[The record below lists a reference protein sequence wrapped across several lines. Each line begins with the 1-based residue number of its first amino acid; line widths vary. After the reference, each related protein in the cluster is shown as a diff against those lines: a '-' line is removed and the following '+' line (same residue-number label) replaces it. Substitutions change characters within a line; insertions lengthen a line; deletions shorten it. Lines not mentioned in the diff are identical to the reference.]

1 MERQVWRAYNWKM
14 QYIHQYDETD
24 CGAACLAMIASHYKS
39 SWTITSIR
47 EIAGTDRM
55 GTNLA
60 GMVAAA
66 RSMGFSAHALKGTAE
81 ALSASLPVPFI
92 AHLNVR
98 HGKQNL
104 LHYVVVRRITSSQV
118 EVWNPDKSQGKK
130 WLSLDSFVSQWTGY
144 ALFMVPEQDVKL
156 ESGNDSLWPQF
167 LSLLRHHKNILV
179 MACLSSLVLVIFS
192 IVSTLYT
199 RYLIDEV
206 IFSRA
211 TFTLG
216 ALSVGMI
223 ALVTLR
229 VAMTAVRRHLLLH
242 FAYRLNMSL
251 VFSYFFHIFRLPLRF
266 FDSRKTG
273 EILSRM
279 QDIGKIQ
286 DTLAQGVVSVVM
298 DVLMIVVVGP
308 VLFATNRTLFLVV
321 LMIVPLSSLA
331 MYLCARLYKKRYHQL
346 MEDAAN
352 LQSCFVESVNG
363 AATVKALRAEQ
374 AIMGNFENHQMK
386 VIHSGWS
393 TARIQVWQEL
403 LTELLKELSTVITF
417 WLGSNLVIHGD
428 MSIGT
433 LVSFSALAGY
443 FISPLERLA
452 NLQPQIQE
460 AQVATNRLGEIL
472 LLATED
478 RERLHRLLDKRLE
491 GDIEFSGVRFHYG
504 NRGYVYH
511 NLTLAIRAGQ
521 TVAFVG
527 PSGCGKTTLARLLLK
542 LYEPEAGSIAIGGRN
557 LQDMDRSLLR
567 SRIGYVPQDI
577 AIFSG
582 SIAQNIALSSPES
595 TLDEIILAAKRAGA
609 DSFIEDLPERYETQL
624 GEQGMNLSGG
634 QRQRLALAR
643 ALLSTPDI
651 LILDEATSNLDAM
664 AERIIQNTIE
674 TFKEQSIT
682 TIIIA
687 HRLSTVIHC
696 DKIFVLEGGLVV
708 QEGNHHQLVQE
719 EGLYRTMWEAS
730 H

>member
-1 MERQVWRAYNWKM
+1 MR
-14 QYIHQYDETD
+14 YIHQYDETD
-24 CGAACLAMIASHYKS
+24 CGAACLAMIASHYKRNWS
-39 SWTITSIR
+39 ITSIR
-47 EIAGTDRM
+47 EIAGTDRR

-66 RSMGFSAHALKGTAE
+66 RTMGFSAHALKGTAE

-104 LHYVVVRRITSSQV
+104 LHYVVVRKITGSQV
-118 EVWNPDKSQGKK
+118 EVWNPDKTQGKT
-130 WLSLDSFVSQWTGY
+130 WLSVDSFASQWTGY
-144 ALFMVPEQDVKL
+144 VLFLVPEQDVKL
-156 ESGNDSLWPQF
+156 ESGSGSLWLQLVPV
-167 LSLLRHHKNILV
+167 LCHHKKILA
-179 MACLSSLVLVIFS
+179 MACLASLVLVIFS

-223 ALVTLR
+223 ALTILR
-229 VAMTAVRRHLLLH
+229 VVMTAVRRLLLLH

-251 VFSYFFHIFRLPLRF
+251 VFSYFSHIFHLPLRF

-279 QDIGKIQ
+279 QDISKIQ

-321 LMIVPLSSLA
+321 LLIVPLSSLA
-331 MYLCARLYKKRYHQL
+331 MYICARLYKKRYHRL
-346 MEDAAN
+346 MEDAAQ

-374 AIMGNFENHQMK
+374 AIMGNFESHQMK
-386 VIHSGWS
+386 VVHSGWS

-403 LTELLKELSTVITF
+403 LTELLKELSTIIIF
-417 WLGSNLVIHGD
+417 WLGSNLVIQGD

-460 AQVATNRLGEIL
+460 AQVAANRLGEIL
-472 LLATED
+472 LLATEA
-478 RERLHRLLDKRLE
+478 RESRHLLQNKRLE
-491 GDIEFSGVRFHYG
+491 GDIGFSSVRFRYG

-511 NLTLAIRAGQ
+511 NLTLTIPAGQ
-521 TVAFVG
+521 MVAFVG

-542 LYEPEAGSIAIGGRN
+542 LYEPEAGRISIGGRN
-557 LQDMDRSLLR
+557 LQDIDTSLLR

-577 AIFSG
+577 AIFSS
-582 SIAQNIALSSPES
+582 SIAQNIALSSPDAP
-595 TLDEIILAAKRAGA
+595 LDAIILAAKRAGA
-609 DSFIEDLPERYETQL
+609 DTFIEDLPERYETQL
-624 GEQGMNLSGG
+624 GEQGANLSGG

-664 AERIIQNTIE
+664 AERVIQNTIE
-674 TFKEQSIT
+674 AFKEQFIT

-687 HRLSTVIHC
+687 HRLSTVVHC
-696 DKIFVLEGGLVV
+696 DKIFVLDGGRVV
-708 QEGNHHQLVQE
+708 QEGSHHQLVQE

-730 H
+730 R